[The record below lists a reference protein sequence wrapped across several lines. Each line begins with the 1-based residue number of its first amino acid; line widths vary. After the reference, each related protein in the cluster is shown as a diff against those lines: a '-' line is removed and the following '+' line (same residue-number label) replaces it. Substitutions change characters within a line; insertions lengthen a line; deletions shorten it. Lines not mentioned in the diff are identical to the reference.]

1 MFEYHIYQY
10 QSLLAMKTLR
20 HYAQRMLLLALLGMM
35 LVQNLAFA
43 CPNCKDNFDLNTT
56 NGGIGIAYGYT
67 IYLMILL
74 PVAIIITLVVKV
86 KRRMDAN
93 DRTQFYREAG
103 NNAAGV

>member
-1 MFEYHIYQY
+1 
-10 QSLLAMKTLR
+10 MKTLR
-20 HYAQRMLLLALLGMM
+20 HYAQRMLLLTLLGMM
-35 LVQNLAFA
+35 LMQNLAFA

-56 NGGIGIAYGYT
+56 SGGIGIAYGYT

-86 KRRMDAN
+86 KRQMDAN
-93 DRTQFYREAG
+93 DKTQFYREAG